1 MSDPEHDAIRM
12 LQLESGEGVPFR
24 LSWYQQDDAGQWLP
38 WTLLIN
44 EEEHQ
49 LVQTYQSS
57 GIATP
62 EFVALIRRGAPVMD
76 PAP

>member
-1 MSDPEHDAIRM
+1 M
-12 LQLESGEGVPFR
+12 LQLESGEGVPLR

-44 EEEHQ
+44 EEERQ
-49 LVQTYQSS
+49 LVQHCHDTETS
-57 GIATP
+57 TP
-62 EFVALIRRGAPVMD
+62 EFVALIRRGAPAMD

>member
-1 MSDPEHDAIRM
+1 MTTAAPIRM
-12 LQLESGEGVPFR
+12 LQLESGEGVPLR

-44 EEEHQ
+44 DAEHRI
-49 LVQTYQSS
+49 VEAYQET
-57 GIATP
+57 GTATP
-62 EFVALIRRGAPVMD
+62 EFVALFERGAPAMD